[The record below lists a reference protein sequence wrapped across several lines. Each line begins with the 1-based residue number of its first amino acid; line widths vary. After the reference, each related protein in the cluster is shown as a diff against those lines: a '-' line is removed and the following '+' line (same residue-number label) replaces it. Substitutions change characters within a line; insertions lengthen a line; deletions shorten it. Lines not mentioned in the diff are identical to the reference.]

1 MALLSS
7 DPGFSILR
15 AFPANWPQDSHVLKK
30 QRKHISEMIILG
42 IKNVIER
49 WGRTAALYHVPD
61 KELSTAVAG

>member
-1 MALLSS
+1 
-7 DPGFSILR
+7 
-15 AFPANWPQDSHVLKK
+15 
-30 QRKHISEMIILG
+30 MIILG